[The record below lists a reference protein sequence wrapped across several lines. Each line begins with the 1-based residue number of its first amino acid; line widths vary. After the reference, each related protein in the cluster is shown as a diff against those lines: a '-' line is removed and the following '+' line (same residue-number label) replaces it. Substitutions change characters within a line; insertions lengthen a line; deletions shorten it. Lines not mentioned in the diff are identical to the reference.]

1 LVRII
6 KYPHPTL
13 RRKSKPLRRVD
24 GPVKK
29 MIRQMFELMYEQDG
43 IGLAANQVDLPYRML
58 VMNPAGDPAI
68 KDEEYVF
75 INPVITQRKGS
86 AEEREGCLS
95 FPEIF
100 APVTRSE
107 RIVVTAYSDTGE
119 ELTYELEGL
128 HARVAQHE
136 TDHLD
141 GVLFVDRLSPANL
154 LAVKEDLAA
163 LEREFQMQRRRGQIP
178 DDAQIAARLAELEAA
193 RT

>member
-1 LVRII
+1 MRIV

-24 GPVKK
+24 APLKK
-29 MIRQMFELMYEQDG
+29 MIRQMFDLMYEHEG

-58 VMNPAGDPAI
+58 VMNPAADPEA

-75 INPVITQRKGS
+75 INPVITDRKGS

-100 APVTRSE
+100 APVTRPE
-107 RIVVTAYSDTGE
+107 KIVVSAYSADGE
-119 ELTYELEGL
+119 EISCELEGL

-136 TDHLD
+136 ADHLD
-141 GVLFVDRLSPANL
+141 GVLFIDRLSPANL

-163 LEREFQMQRRRGQIP
+163 LEREFRMQRQRGQIP
-178 DDAQIAARLAELEAA
+178 DDARIAARLAELEAA